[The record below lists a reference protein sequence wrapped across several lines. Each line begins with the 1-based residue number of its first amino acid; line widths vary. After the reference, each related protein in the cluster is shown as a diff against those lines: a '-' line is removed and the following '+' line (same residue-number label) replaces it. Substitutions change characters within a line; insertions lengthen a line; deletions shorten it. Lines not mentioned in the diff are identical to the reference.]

1 MEKQGKYF
9 KTITKNNEYCNRFFG
24 IYQGIFLPKN
34 RPKTVISL
42 SDIPVTKRQTILL
55 NLNTLFIGQALSC
68 GKRLRTSR
76 YRILIPVFR
85 IHRFPL
91 PY

>member
-34 RPKTVISL
+34 RKKPSL
-42 SDIPVTKRQTILL
+42 
-55 NLNTLFIGQALSC
+55 
-68 GKRLRTSR
+68 
-76 YRILIPVFR
+76 
-85 IHRFPL
+85 RFPIFL
-91 PY
+91 LQSVRQHY

>member
-9 KTITKNNEYCNRFFG
+9 KTITKNNEYCNRFFWN
-24 IYQGIFLPKN
+24 ISRHLSSEKS
-34 RPKTVISL
+34 PKTVISL

-55 NLNTLFIGQALSC
+55 NFNTLFIEQALSC

-76 YRILIPVFR
+76 YRILISVFR
-85 IHRFPL
+85 IRRFPL